1 MKKFYQLLRINHY
14 IKNFLVFVPLLFTS
28 GIGNTDDLI
37 KSFHAFLVF
46 CILASAIYIIND
58 VLDLDLDKKHPKKRK
73 SKPLASGSI
82 SLIQAK
88 FIFFLLIISL
98 LFLINFNY
106 DILDICLFYLL
117 INFFYTTTFKKIPYL
132 DLFILSSNY
141 ILRIYMGCVA
151 LSVDLSGWMASTVF
165 FGALF
170 ISSLKRKQ
178 ELLLF
183 GSVSRK
189 VLKSYSIN
197 GLNKIINISAILS
210 VLFYSLYI
218 ILINQ
223 TIFLTIP
230 LVIYGV
236 MRYINRSKQKQFS
249 DSPVDEIIKDK
260 QNILLISIWLLII
273 INSKI

>member
-14 IKNFLVFVPLLFTS
+14 IKNFLVFIPLLFTS
-28 GIGNTDDLI
+28 GVGNIDDLF

-46 CILASAIYIIND
+46 CILASSVYIIND
-58 VLDLDLDKKHPKKRK
+58 ILDLNLDKKHPKKRRY
-73 SKPLASGSI
+73 KPLASGTI
-82 SLIQAK
+82 SLFQAQ
-88 FIFFLLIISL
+88 FIFVLLIFLFLLLIYFNYALIEVSL
-98 LFLINFNY
+98 L
-106 DILDICLFYLL
+106 YLSL
-117 INFFYTTTFKKIPYL
+117 NFFYTTTFKKIPYL

-189 VLKSYSIN
+189 VLKSYSVN
-197 GLNKIINISAILS
+197 GLEKIVNVSAVLS
-210 VLFYSLYI
+210 ILFYSLYI

-236 MRYINRSKQKQFS
+236 IRYINRSKQKKFS
-249 DSPVDEIIKDK
+249 DSPVDEIINDK
-260 QNILLISIWLLII
+260 QNIFLITIWLLII
-273 INSKI
+273 INNKI

>member
-14 IKNFLVFVPLLFTS
+14 IKNFLVFIPLLFTS
-28 GIGNTDDLI
+28 GISNTYDLF
-37 KSFHAFLVF
+37 KSFNAFLVF
-46 CILASAIYIIND
+46 CILASSVYIIND
-58 VLDLDLDKKHPKKRK
+58 VLDLNQDKKHPKKRR
-73 SKPLASGSI
+73 SKPLASGVV
-82 SLIQAK
+82 SLFQAQL
-88 FIFFLLIISL
+88 IFLLLIFLL
-98 LFLINFNY
+98 LFLIYFNY
-106 DILDICLFYLL
+106 DLLKVSLIYLL
-117 INFFYTTTFKKIPYL
+117 VNFFYTTTFKKVPYL

-141 ILRIYMGCVA
+141 ILRVYMGCVA

-178 ELLLF
+178 ELFLF

-197 GLNKIINISAILS
+197 SLEKIVNISAILS

-230 LVIYGV
+230 LVVYGV
-236 MRYINRSKQKQFS
+236 IRYISRSKQKKFS
-249 DSPVDEIIKDK
+249 DSPVDEIINDK
-260 QNILLISIWLLII
+260 QNILLITIWLLII
-273 INSKI
+273 INTKI